1 MKLLIRACFIVSS
14 VAGRLFV
21 ILSCMLCACVKT
33 TEIRRSASVG
43 EMLHG
48 HSPANTSPSVQR
60 PATSLPCSAMLI
72 LESAGV
78 FVLMVK
84 RSLAPGSLEAT
95 NQSVL
100 LIEVC

>member
-1 MKLLIRACFIVSS
+1 
-14 VAGRLFV
+14 
-21 ILSCMLCACVKT
+21 
-33 TEIRRSASVG
+33 
-43 EMLHG
+43 
-48 HSPANTSPSVQR
+48 
-60 PATSLPCSAMLI
+60 MLI

-78 FVLMVK
+78 FILMVK